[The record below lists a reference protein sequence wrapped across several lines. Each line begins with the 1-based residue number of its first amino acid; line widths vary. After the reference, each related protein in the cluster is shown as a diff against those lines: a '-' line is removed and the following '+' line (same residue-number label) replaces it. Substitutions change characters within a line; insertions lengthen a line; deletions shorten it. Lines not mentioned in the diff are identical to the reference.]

1 MYAYYINK
9 GHTLNSLLSL
19 TDLEKLFYKESMDY
33 ALEMENEKYK
43 AMFGK

>member
-1 MYAYYINK
+1 MYAYYLSK

-19 TDLEKLFYKESMDY
+19 SFTEKLFYVEAMNY
-33 ALEMENEKYK
+33 MIEQEQEKYK